1 MKLKKVMM
9 SVLVV
14 SMLLTG
20 CAKNAETEPSR
31 SENLPP
37 VETEETDEGPETDTY
52 EDDTDASDIDETGT
66 DETETNEIRTD
77 ETRTY
82 EAEEQYVKMLGRTHN
97 ENGVLWLAHSASG
110 VEFTVKGTQ
119 CSVKIVGD
127 SMTGAEGSQAR
138 FVAYVDGER
147 VLDEMITQREAVYEI
162 FSYETEKEVTVT
174 LVKVSE
180 AANSILGIDEIIVAA
195 ADSIAPTAE
204 KNLKIEFIGDSITCG
219 YGVDDENRDH
229 HFSTNTEDATKAYAY
244 KTAQLLDADYSL
256 VSYSGNGI
264 VSGYTSQ
271 GVKVSEQQL
280 SKKYECF
287 AVSYGNGAGGFKAS
301 SVDWDFSRFTPDIVV
316 INLGTNDYSYTGNDE
331 ELIGEYIE
339 AYTEFIKQV
348 RQNNADSHIICTL
361 GIMGADLYDAM
372 CTAVENYTAET
383 GDENISVFR
392 LSMQNGS
399 TGYAADWHPTAATHD
414 IAAAE
419 LADYIK
425 ALGF

>member
-1 MKLKKVMM
+1 MERGGNMKLKKVIL
-9 SVLVV
+9 SVLAV

-20 CAKNAETEPSR
+20 CAKEGATEPSR
-31 SENLPP
+31 SENLAPA
-37 VETEETDEGPETDTY
+37 ETEETDESPETDTD
-52 EDDTDASDIDETGT
+52 ESDTDETGT
-66 DETETNEIRTD
+66 Y

-127 SMTGAEGSQAR
+127 SMTGTEGNQAR
-138 FVAYVDGER
+138 FAAYVDGER
-147 VLDEMITQREAVYEI
+147 VLDVMIDQKEAVYDI
-162 FSYETEKEVTVT
+162 FSFETEREVTVT

-180 AANSILGIDEIIVAA
+180 AANSILGIDEIIVTA
-195 ADSIAPTAE
+195 ADHIAPTAE

-219 YGVDDENRDH
+219 YGVDDEDRDH

-244 KTAQLLDADYSL
+244 RTAQLLDADYSL

-264 VSGYTSQ
+264 VSGYTTQ
-271 GVKVSEQQL
+271 GVRVSEQQL

-316 INLGTNDYSYTGNDE
+316 INLGTNDYSYTGKEE
-331 ELIGEYIE
+331 ELISEYID

-348 RQNNADSHIICTL
+348 RRNNPNSHIICTL
-361 GIMGADLYDAM
+361 GIMGAELYDAI
-372 CTAVENYTAET
+372 CTASENYTAET

-392 LSMQNGS
+392 FSTQNGS

-419 LADYIK
+419 LADYII

>member
-1 MKLKKVMM
+1 MKLKKVIM
-9 SVLVV
+9 SVLAV

-20 CAKNAETEPSR
+20 CAKKETEPSQ
-31 SENLPP
+31 SENLLL
-37 VETEETDEGPETDTY
+37 VKTEETDESLEPDTY
-52 EDDTDASDIDETGT
+52 ETRTYETK
-66 DETETNEIRTD
+66 
-77 ETRTY
+77 TY

-127 SMTGAEGSQAR
+127 SMTGVEGSQAR
-138 FVAYVDGER
+138 FAAYVDGER
-147 VLDEMITQREAVYEI
+147 VLDEMINQKEAVYDI
-162 FSYETEKEVTVT
+162 FSFETEREVTVT
-174 LVKVSE
+174 LLKVSE
-180 AANSILGIDEIIVAA
+180 AANSILGIDEITVAA

-219 YGVDDENRDH
+219 YGVDDEDRNH

-264 VSGYTSQ
+264 VSGYTTQ
-271 GVKVSEQQL
+271 GVKVSGQLL

-287 AVSYGNGAGGFKAS
+287 AVSYSSGSNGFKPS
-301 SVDWDFSRFTPDIVV
+301 SVDWDFSKFTPDIIV
-316 INLGTNDYSYTGNDE
+316 INLGTNDNSYTGKDE
-331 ELIGEYIE
+331 ELIREYIE
-339 AYTEFIKQV
+339 SYTEFIKQV
-348 RQNNADSHIICTL
+348 RQNNANSHIICTL
-361 GIMGADLYDAM
+361 GVMGADLYDAT
-372 CTAVENYTAET
+372 CTAAENYTTET
-383 GDENISVFR
+383 GDENISVFC
-392 LSMQNGS
+392 LSTQNGS

-419 LADYIK
+419 LADYIN
-425 ALGF
+425 ALDF

>member
-1 MKLKKVMM
+1 MKFKKVIM
-9 SVLVV
+9 SVLAV
-14 SMLLTG
+14 SILLTG
-20 CAKNAETEPSR
+20 CAKEEPEPSR

-37 VETEETDEGPETDTY
+37 EETEETDESPETDT
-52 EDDTDASDIDETGT
+52 DETK
-66 DETETNEIRTD
+66 
-77 ETRTY
+77 TY
-82 EAEEQYVKMLGRTHN
+82 EAEEQYVKMLGRTYN

-127 SMTGAEGSQAR
+127 SMIGTEGSQAR

-147 VLDEMITQREAVYEI
+147 VLDEMINQREAVYDI
-162 FSYETEKEVTVT
+162 FSFETEREVTVR

-219 YGVDDENRDH
+219 YGVDDEDCNH
-229 HFSTNTEDATKAYAY
+229 HFSTNTEDATRAYAY

-256 VSYSGNGI
+256 VSYSGNGM
-264 VSGYTSQ
+264 VSGYTTQ
-271 GVKVSEQQL
+271 GVKVPEQQL
-280 SKKYECF
+280 PKKYECF
-287 AVSYGNGAGGFKAS
+287 AVSYGNGFNGFKAS

-316 INLGTNDYSYTGNDE
+316 INLGTNDHSYTGQDE

-339 AYTEFIKQV
+339 AYKEFIKQV
-348 RQNNADSHIICTL
+348 RQNNANAHIICAL
-361 GIMGADLYDAM
+361 GIMGAELYDAM
-372 CTAVENYTAET
+372 CTAAENYTAET

-392 LSMQNGS
+392 LSSQNGS

-419 LADYIK
+419 LADYIST
-425 ALGF
+425 LGF